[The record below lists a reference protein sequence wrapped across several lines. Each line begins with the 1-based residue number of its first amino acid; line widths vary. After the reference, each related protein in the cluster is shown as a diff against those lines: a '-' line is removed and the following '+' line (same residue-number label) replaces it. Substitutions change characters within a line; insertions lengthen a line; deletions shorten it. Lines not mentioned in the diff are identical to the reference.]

1 MGTRKHF
8 IQHGSVGLFSLLL
21 GETALTQTLNDE
33 FKGIVVNEEEGE
45 IFQYPDRITG
55 APTRTL
61 KIKVSKTAGAHTMS
75 FLSESFMP
83 GDAIQVHKHSNED
96 ELIFVHKGTGIFTLD
111 EKEYNVRAGAVAFAP
126 RGVWHGLKNT
136 GTEYIEMRFAYTPAG
151 LEQYFREIGTPKG
164 QPFKKVTPEE
174 RKTIGLKYGL
184 IRKL

>member
-8 IQHGSVGLFSLLL
+8 IQQGSLGLFSLLL
-21 GETALTQTLNDE
+21 GGTAFAQTKNSD
-33 FKGIVVNEEEGE
+33 FKGIVIHEDEGE
-45 IFQYPDRITG
+45 IYQYPDRVTG
-55 APTRTL
+55 APTRVL
-61 KIKVSKTAGAHTMS
+61 KIKVSKTAGAQTMS

-83 GDAIQVHKHSNED
+83 GDAILIHKHSNED

-111 EKEYNVRAGAVAFAP
+111 EKEYNVGPGAVAFVP

-136 GTEYIEMRFAYTPAG
+136 GTEHIEMRFAYTPAG

-164 QPFKKVTPEE
+164 QPFKEITPEQ

-184 IRKL
+184 IRKE

>member
-8 IQHGSVGLFSLLL
+8 IQQGSVGLFSLLL
-21 GETALTQTLNDE
+21 GGTVFPQTNNSE
-33 FKGIVVNEEEGE
+33 FKGIVVNEDEGD
-45 IFQYPDRITG
+45 IYQYPDRITG

-61 KIKVSKTAGAHTMS
+61 KIKVSKTAGSQTMS

-83 GDAIQVHKHSNED
+83 GDAIQIHKHSNED

-111 EKEYNVRAGAVAFAP
+111 EKEYNVTTGAVAFVP

-136 GTEYIEMRFAYTPAG
+136 GTEHIEMRFAYTPAG

-164 QPFKKVTPEE
+164 QPFKKISPEE

-184 IRKL
+184 IRKE

>member
-1 MGTRKHF
+1 MGTRKQF

-21 GETALTQTLNDE
+21 GETAFTQTLNDE